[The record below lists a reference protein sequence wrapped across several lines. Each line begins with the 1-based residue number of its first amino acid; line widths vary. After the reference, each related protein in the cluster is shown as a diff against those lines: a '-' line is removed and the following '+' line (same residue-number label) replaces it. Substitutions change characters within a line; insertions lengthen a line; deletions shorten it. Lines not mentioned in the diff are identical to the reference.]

1 MRAATRR
8 LYWLG
13 GLLLAVAGC
22 HSPNTFAKPPLHE
35 EYILPPSDDP
45 RFSSPPTYPKET
57 LDTNSFHKEESKQAD
72 PDKPPDRFGTGPGG
86 GMGSGGMGSGMGMGR
101 GY

>member
-1 MRAATRR
+1 MQAALRR
-8 LYWLG
+8 LCWLG
-13 GLLLAVAGC
+13 ALLLPLAGC
-22 HSPNTFAKPPLHE
+22 HSTTTYSKPPLHE

-57 LDTNSFHKEESKQAD
+57 LDTNNFRKEEQNKQTD
-72 PDKPPDRFGTGPGG
+72 PNKPPERFGAGPGG
-86 GMGSGGMGSGMGMGR
+86 GMGMGR